1 MTLPQW
7 NDLKAHLLGFMNRVK
22 EDRLT
27 LHAGAM
33 AYVTLLSLVPFI
45 AVLFSLFSAFPGFE
59 QVKGELQHFIFDNF
73 VPAASD
79 VIAEQVQGFAANA
92 SKMTALGILF
102 LVVTALMLISSVDRT
117 INQIFR
123 IHRPRRWSVAFATYW
138 SVLTLGP
145 LLMGVSLA
153 LTSYVV
159 GMDVF
164 QKGALSGVRTFLIGL
179 APFMASWAAFMVLYL
194 LVPNKRVRVRHAM
207 GGAILG
213 ALLFEISK
221 RCFALYVAQVPSYQ
235 LIYGTLAAIPILFFW
250 IYLCWLI
257 VLLGAELTAYLTDC
271 DQDQDQLPSEDDSDA
286 GTAA

>member
-1 MTLPQW
+1 MDSLHWRDGLTH
-7 NDLKAHLLGFMNRVK
+7 LKALLTRIRN
-22 EDRLT
+22 DRLT

-59 QVKGELQHFIFDNF
+59 QIKGDLQHFIFENF
-73 VPAASD
+73 VPTASD
-79 VIAEQVQGFAANA
+79 VIANQIQGFAANA
-92 SKMTALGILF
+92 SKMTAIGVLF

-123 IHRPRRWSVAFATYW
+123 VQQGRRWSVAFATYW

-153 LTSYVV
+153 LTSYIVS
-159 GMDVF
+159 MDIF
-164 QKGALSGVRTFLIGL
+164 QQGALSGLRSVLIGL

-194 LVPNKRVRVRHAM
+194 LVPNKRIRLRHAM
-207 GGAILG
+207 GGAIL
-213 ALLFEISK
+213 AAILFEFSK
-221 RCFALYVAQVPSYQ
+221 RAFALYVAQVPSYQ
-235 LIYGTLAAIPILFFW
+235 LIYGALAAIPILFFW

-257 VLLGAELTAYLTDC
+257 VLVGAELTAYLTEAEQARLQQKDA
-271 DQDQDQLPSEDDSDA
+271 DDA
-286 GTAA
+286 

>member
-1 MTLPQW
+1 MPLLTRT
-7 NDLKAHLLGFMNRVK
+7 DLFAHLKGFWNRIA

-59 QVKGELQHFIFDNF
+59 NVKGELQHFIFNNF

-79 VIAEQVQGFAANA
+79 VIADQVQGFAANA
-92 SKMTALGILF
+92 SKMTAVGILF
-102 LVVTALMLISSVDRT
+102 LVVTALTLIRSVDST
-117 INQIFR
+117 INRIFR
-123 IHRPRRWSVAFATYW
+123 IHRPRRWSVAFAIYW

-153 LTSYVV
+153 ITSYVV

-179 APFMASWAAFMVLYL
+179 APFLASWAAFMVLYL
-194 LVPNKRVRVRHAM
+194 LVPNKRVRMRHAM

-213 ALLFEISK
+213 AVLFEFSK
-221 RCFALYVAQVPSYQ
+221 RAFALYVAQVPSYQ
-235 LIYGTLAAIPILFFW
+235 LIYGALAAIPILFFW

-257 VLLGAELTAYLTDC
+257 VLLGAELTAYLTDL
-271 DQDQDQLPSEDDSDA
+271 DQEQQEDDCNA
-286 GTAA
+286 GTVA

>member
-1 MTLPQW
+1 MHLPQR
-7 NDLKAHLLGFMNRVK
+7 NDLITHLKGFVNRVV

-33 AYVTLLSLVPFI
+33 AYITLLSLVPLI

-59 QVKGELQHFIFDNF
+59 QIKGELQSFIFNNF

-79 VIAEQVQGFAANA
+79 VIADQVQGFAANA
-92 SKMTALGILF
+92 SKMTTIGILF
-102 LVVTALMLISSVDRT
+102 LVVTALMLIRSVDST
-117 INQIFR
+117 INRIFR
-123 IHRPRRWSVAFATYW
+123 LHRPRRWSVAFAIYW

-164 QKGALSGVRTFLIGL
+164 QKGALSGLRTFLIGL
-179 APFMASWAAFMVLYL
+179 APFLASWAAFMVLYL
-194 LVPNKRVRVRHAM
+194 LVPNKRVRVRHAL
-207 GGAILG
+207 GGAVLAAI
-213 ALLFEISK
+213 LFELSK
-221 RCFALYVAQVPSYQ
+221 RVFAVYVAHVPSYQ
-235 LIYGTLAAIPILFFW
+235 LIYGALAAIPILFFW

-257 VLLGAELTAYLTDC
+257 VLLGAELTAYLTDL
-271 DQDQDQLPSEDDSDA
+271 DQANEHQEEETDA